1 MELICIPGYHGI
13 EDNVKSHV
21 DPVIG
26 SSLKNTIVVPLVS
39 MANQNDDLGKLL
51 LDGLQLTSVEYE
63 VARRN

>member
-1 MELICIPGYHGI
+1 MDSRISWHRRQCKVSCRSFLKESFV
-13 EDNVKSHV
+13 VK
-21 DPVIG
+21 I
-26 SSLKNTIVVPLVS
+26 PLVS